1 MVHLKSLS
9 LVCSL
14 MLMLICLPV
23 NAASMAAQVI
33 LSKGIATATTPEGE
47 VRALKRRAKIFSG
60 DIIKT
65 GPKGSLQLRFIDKA
79 LMTIKASTE
88 MDIANYLMRKEGT
101 DGKEQVFMKLVK
113 GGFRTITG
121 SIGKGD
127 KSAYK
132 VDTPA
137 ASIGIRGTNYEVQ
150 QESGGTFVMAVYS
163 GGISVANEAGT
174 MELGLGADYNFTRV
188 SADKPPQGLLAAPE
202 SLSVNAATEESQE
215 EESEE
220 VAATDSDDS
229 GEEAADPEAEEATDA
244 DSDDAPVTE
253 EQSALVG
260 LDEGTADANTDV
272 ATAMDQKLTEALQVS
287 AVEFEEKVVDELVS
301 EGLLAEGE
309 SLTDLEAVVKENL
322 EKLGTLD
329 QLKEALLADVDLA
342 TEGAIEEAVS
352 DGTLDVVIVD
362 PTPDPD
368 PIIDPDPIVE
378 PNPLGLFEFDSAYAD
393 LTTTTNQ
400 YPTVITNDEHDLIAS
415 EKLAML
421 VVPLDYSISAD
432 KRPTFSSLEPQL
444 TSSVAIDPSAFIAY
458 DYSAAGNNTAVTLQ
472 YELLDT
478 TTNNT
483 TQYELNL
490 VINDNITSVADLEL
504 AISAAIPLADVY
516 VDGVQLSP
524 GTPIHVQFS
533 LLTDGGTGEN
543 RFEFKPNSGGD
554 EFITEMALHFQDE
567 NSASGQ
573 ALLTQLGSNNTEDD
587 WRAQVETQLIVST
600 GSWDTTTNSP
610 IFTSTEQE
618 QIDGQSFD
626 RTQIIYKD
634 ANAAQTVSSLAALAI
649 CGDAGII
656 CDIQKDDVK
665 AGINIRW
672 GAWLAEP
679 AIPGSTAGEPI
690 TINEF
695 TEDELGFLDFM
706 SHDEFTT
713 LAFWIAAERADINTL
728 TGTARFGSSGLT
740 DCTDYGQCIGFADDG
755 GVKNVNGQFDI
766 NFDNGAISNGLLRVE
781 TAGSDIIKPDAQI
794 LSNWQVNFN
803 GQLSTKPDGSANP
816 EFQSSITG
824 GTITDG
830 AGNLISEKVI
840 GSVGGIFVKPGTV
853 FAGGYNLST
862 ADENNKHTAGVFT
875 LQKEP

>member
-1 MVHLKSLS
+1 
-9 LVCSL
+9 
-14 MLMLICLPV
+14 MLICLPV

-47 VRALKRRAKIFSG
+47 VRALKRRSKVFSG

-88 MDIANYLMRKEGT
+88 MNIANYLMKKDGISVKE
-101 DGKEQVFMKLVK
+101 EVLMKLVK

-174 MELGLGADYNFTRV
+174 MELGLGADFNFTRV
-188 SADKPPQGLLAAPE
+188 SSDKPPQGLLAAPE
-202 SLSVNAATEESQE
+202 SLSVNAATEETQE
-215 EESEE
+215 EESED
-220 VAATDSDDS
+220 VATTDNEDASEDSD
-229 GEEAADPEAEEATDA
+229 GEATESDAEAEEITDA

-272 ATAMDQKLTEALQVS
+272 ATAMDQKLTEALEVS
-287 AVEFEEKVVDELVS
+287 AAEFEEKIVDELVS

-309 SLTDLEAVVKENL
+309 NLTDLEEVVKDNL

-329 QLKEALLADVDLA
+329 QLKEALLADIDLA
-342 TEGAIEEAVS
+342 TEGAIEDAIN

-362 PTPDPD
+362 PAPDPD
-368 PIIDPDPIVE
+368 PVDIPDPVVN
-378 PNPLGLFEFDSAYAD
+378 PNPLGLFEFDSAYAG
-393 LTTTTNQ
+393 LTTSNNQ
-400 YPTVITNDEHDLIAS
+400 YPTVITNDEHDLMAS

-421 VVPLDYSISAD
+421 VVPLDYTISAD
-432 KRPTFSSLEPQL
+432 KRPTFNSLEPQL
-444 TSSVAIDPSAFIAY
+444 TSSVAIDPNTFSAY
-458 DYSAAGNNTAVTLQ
+458 DYSATGNNTAVTLR

-478 TTNNT
+478 TTNST
-483 TQYELNL
+483 TEYELNL
-490 VINDNITSVADLEL
+490 VINDNISSVLDLEM

-516 VDGVQLSP
+516 VNGVQSSP

-573 ALLTQLGSNNTEDD
+573 ALLTQLGSNNTDDD
-587 WRAQVETQLIVST
+587 WRAQVETQLIVDT
-600 GSWDTTTNSP
+600 GSWDTATNSP

-618 QIDGQSFD
+618 LKDGQSFD
-626 RTQIIYKD
+626 RTQIIYKE
-634 ANAAQTVSSLAALAI
+634 ANVAQTVSSLAALGI

-665 AGINIRW
+665 AAINIRW

-679 AIPGSTAGEPI
+679 PVPGTAGEPI
-690 TINEF
+690 VINEF

-740 DCTDYGQCIGFADDG
+740 DCTDYAQCIGFADDG

-766 NFDNGAISNGLLRVE
+766 NFDNGTISNGLLRVE

-803 GQLSTKPDGSANP
+803 GQLSINPNGGTNP

-830 AGNLISEKVI
+830 AGNPISEKVI

>member
-1 MVHLKSLS
+1 
-9 LVCSL
+9 
-14 MLMLICLPV
+14 MLIFICMPV

-47 VRALKRRAKIFSG
+47 VRALKRRSKVFSG

-65 GPKGSLQLRFIDKA
+65 GPKGSLQLRFVDKA

-88 MDIANYLMRKEGT
+88 MDIANYLMKKDGVDDKE
-101 DGKEQVFMKLVK
+101 EVLMKLVK

-163 GGISVANEAGT
+163 GGISVANDAGT
-174 MELGLGADYNFTRV
+174 MELGLGSDFNFTRV
-188 SADKPPQGLLAAPE
+188 SSDKPPQGLLAAPE
-202 SLSVNAATEESQE
+202 SLSVNAATEENQE
-215 EESEE
+215 EESED
-220 VAATDSDDS
+220 VATTEDNASEDTD
-229 GEEAADPEAEEATDA
+229 EESTEPEAETEEIADA
-244 DSDDAPVTE
+244 ENDDAPITE

-260 LDEGTADANTDV
+260 LDEGTDDANTDV
-272 ATAMDQKLTEALQVS
+272 ATAMDQKLTEALEVS
-287 AVEFEEKVVDELVS
+287 AVEFEEKIVDELVS
-301 EGLLAEGE
+301 EGLLVEGE
-309 SLTDLEAVVKENL
+309 DLTDLEEVVKENL

-342 TEGAIEEAVS
+342 TEGAIEDAIS
-352 DGTLDVVIVD
+352 DGTLDVAIVD

-368 PIIDPDPIVE
+368 PVDIPDPIVD
-378 PNPLGLFEFDSAYAD
+378 PNPLGLFEFDNAYTD
-393 LTTTTNQ
+393 LTTSTNQ
-400 YPTVITNDEHDLIAS
+400 YPAVITSDEHDLMTS

-432 KRPTFSSLEPQL
+432 KQPTFNSLEPQL
-444 TSSVAIDPSAFIAY
+444 TSSVAIDPNTFNAY
-458 DYSAAGNNTAVTLQ
+458 DYSAAGNNTAVTLR

-478 TTNNT
+478 TTNST
-483 TQYELNL
+483 TEYELNL
-490 VINDNITSVADLEL
+490 VINDNIASVADLEL

-516 VDGVQLSP
+516 VNGVQSSP

-554 EFITEMALHFQDE
+554 EFITEMALYFQDE
-567 NSASGQ
+567 NSTSGQ

-587 WRAQVETQLIVST
+587 WRAQVETQVFVDT
-600 GSWDTTTNSP
+600 GSWDSATNTP
-610 IFTSTEQE
+610 IFTSTDQE
-618 QIDGQSFD
+618 LIDGQSFD

-634 ANAAQTVSSLAALAI
+634 ANSAQTVSSLAALGI
-649 CGDAGII
+649 CGDNGII
-656 CDIQKDDVK
+656 CDIQKDNVK
-665 AGINIRW
+665 AAINIRW
-672 GAWLAEP
+672 GAWLTEP
-679 AIPGSTAGEPI
+679 PIPGSAGEPI
-690 TINEF
+690 VINEF

-740 DCTDYGQCIGFADDG
+740 DCTDYAQCIGFADDG

-766 NFDNGAISNGLLRVE
+766 NFDNGTISNGLLRVE

-803 GQLSTKPDGSANP
+803 GQLSTNHNGDTNP

-824 GTITDG
+824 GSITDG
-830 AGNLISEKVI
+830 AGNLISNKVI